1 LRVFKEKK
9 NSNIFFDDQ
18 NLIVSVE
25 LIKSGKSTLLR
36 CINGRIE
43 SGLSDETE
51 IYVSKECPIESCF
64 IVQDQKEH
72 LLMGLT
78 TRESLLYASKI
89 KNQDIS
95 ELSDDEAFAQRLEG
109 PHISGV
115 RLSKQIEFEHKQ
127 FVYKLMTDLA
137 LTDCADTLIL
147 NCSGGQQKRIVVA
160 LELVGYSKPSIMC
173 IDEPTSGLDSNAA
186 EQVKKFHLL
195 ECNSKFLSSTIKHS
209 NFNKLLVIE
218 IR

>member
-1 LRVFKEKK
+1 M
-9 NSNIFFDDQ
+9 FFDDQ

-51 IYVSKECPIESCF
+51 IYVSKERPIESCF

-95 ELSDDEAFAQRLEG
+95 QLNDDEPFVQRLERS
-109 PHISGV
+109 HISGA
-115 RLSKQIEFEHKQ
+115 RLDEEIDEHKK
-127 FVYKLMTDLA
+127 FVDKLMTDLT

-147 NCSGGQQKRIVVA
+147 NCSGGQQKRIVIA
-160 LELVGYSKPSIMC
+160 LELVGYRKPNIMC

-186 EQVKKFHLL
+186 EQVKNFIYLNAIQNFKLIYKTFKF
-195 ECNSKFLSSTIKHS
+195 
-209 NFNKLLVIE
+209 
-218 IR
+218 